1 MKSVTLVFPHQLF
14 RQNPAV
20 NAGRNVVMVE
30 EYLFFK
36 QYHFHKHKLFYHRI
50 TMQAY
55 RRFLEEQKLQVD
67 YIDADQ
73 EHSDVRKLVAYLKK
87 KGVDEIYYVN
97 VTDDWL
103 QKRLER
109 AARTE
114 GIELVSYETPMFIN
128 TQDDLDRYFIN
139 KKRYF
144 QADFYANQRKRLKI
158 LVDENEEPV
167 GGKWSFDTENRMK
180 YPKNQEPPKLM
191 FPVKSELHSEAEAY
205 VEKFFGKNYG
215 GIHGEIRFPVTH
227 EESQSWLDQ
236 FLQHRFEEFGKYED
250 AIVTS
255 EYFLH
260 HSLLTPMLNVGLITP
275 RQVISKILSY
285 AEKHDIPI
293 NSTEGFIRQVI
304 GWREFMRGVYA
315 YKGSRQRTHNYWGFT
330 RKIPKSFWEGTTGI
344 EPVDITIK
352 KVLATGY
359 CHHIERL
366 MVLGNFMLL
375 CEFDPDEVYL
385 WFMELFIDSYDWVM
399 VPNVYGM
406 SQFAD
411 GGLLSTKP
419 YISSS
424 NYLSKM
430 SDYKKGE
437 WQEIWDG
444 LFWRFMDK
452 QRKFFSRN
460 PRLSMLLKTFD
471 KMPEEKRKTHLANA
485 NAFLKKLDS

>member
-20 NAGRNVVMVE
+20 NTNRNVILVE

-36 QYHFHKHKLFYHRI
+36 QYHFHKHKLSYHRA

-55 RRFLEEQKLQVD
+55 RQFLEDQKLPVEYIEAYED
-67 YIDADQ
+67 Y
-73 EHSDVRKLVAYLKK
+73 SDVRKLVPYLKK
-87 KGVDEIYYVN
+87 KGVEEIHYVN

-103 QKRLER
+103 QTRLGK
-109 AARTE
+109 AARSE

-128 TQDDLDRYFIN
+128 SQDDLDRYFIN

-167 GGKWSFDTENRMK
+167 GGKWSFDTENRLK
-180 YPKNQEPPKLM
+180 FPKKQEPPKIK

-205 VEKFFGKNYG
+205 VEKYFGKNYG
-215 GIHGEIRFPVTH
+215 TIPEEIRFPVTH

-236 FLQHRFEEFGKYED
+236 FLRNRFEEFGKYED

-255 EYFLH
+255 EHFLH
-260 HSLLTPMLNVGLITP
+260 HSQLTPMLNVGLITP
-275 RQVISKILSY
+275 KQVILKILHY
-285 AEKHDIPI
+285 AEKHDIPF
-293 NSTEGFIRQVI
+293 NSLEGFIRQVI
-304 GWREFMRGVYA
+304 GWREFMHGVYEN
-315 YKGSRQRTHNYWGFT
+315 KGSRQRTRNYWGFT

-366 MVLGNFMLL
+366 MVMGNFMLL
-375 CEFDPDEVYL
+375 CEFDPDDVYL

-437 WQEIWDG
+437 WQDIWDG

-452 QRKFFSRN
+452 QRKFFSHN

-471 KMPEEKRKTHLANA
+471 NMPEEKKKAHITVA